1 MSASNGVVRISRK
14 GKKKFAFGDEGT
26 PGSEPFE
33 VDIVNV
39 FHQWLA
45 VDEEFRSQYDEALDG
60 TRPIPQCDTNKFHE
74 VLVKFVDSL
83 RGINVSDANYKTNLT
98 TAEASDFLARLREQ
112 YDELVVFMRPK
123 LREKQDSPV
132 TSEAT
137 SDLQF
142 SEEPEN

>member
-14 GKKKFAFGDEGT
+14 GKKKFAFGEEGS

-33 VDIVNV
+33 VDVVNT
-39 FHQWLA
+39 FHDWLA
-45 VDEEFRSQYDEALDG
+45 IDEEFRSQYEEDANG
-60 TRPIPQCDTNKFHE
+60 ARPIPQSEMHKFHQA
-74 VLVKFVDSL
+74 VVDFVENL
-83 RGINVSDANYKTNLT
+83 RGKSTEREPVT
-98 TAEASDFLARLREQ
+98 TAEASDFLARLREC

-137 SDLQF
+137 SELQF
-142 SEEPEN
+142 SEEADS